1 MSSRSI
7 RIATS
12 IGLLAAL
19 AAPAAYAGL
28 GDALSASGGNIVIR
42 FEGSSAS
49 FDSLISVNGG
59 PDLFPN
65 HTTAVGTTFDLG
77 FFAAGTPLDIVLSVV
92 TTGDEFRTGPGAGNP
107 DGLAHAFVTYNLGGD
122 PGRTGVGFEDIF
134 GGGDLDFDDHL
145 FSFTNIRAVNAVPEP
160 ETYALMLAGL
170 GVVGWAARRRKAS
183 RG

>member
-1 MSSRSI
+1 MST
-7 RIATS
+7 RIAITL
-12 IGLLAAL
+12 GLLAAL
-19 AAPAAYAGL
+19 AAPAAHAGL

-59 PDLFPN
+59 PDVFPN
-65 HTTAVGTTFDLG
+65 HATPVGTTFDLG

-92 TTGDEFRTGPGAGNP
+92 TTGNDFRTGPGAGNP
-107 DGLAHAFVTYNLGGD
+107 DGLAHAFVTYDFLE
-122 PGRTGVGFEDIF
+122 PGRTRVGFEDIF

-170 GVVGWAARRRKAS
+170 GVVGWAARRRKTA
-183 RG
+183 RR